1 MEGNAVRSR
10 LFAAAIVVM
19 LIAAAFATVGY
30 AYTSSTENRGNTV
43 TSEYVVL
50 TQQEYTFS
58 NENLRF
64 DVIDTEGGKVYQLL
78 GGYTELIT
86 IDGKKYYGVEV
97 GHDTLTATRVGSA
110 DPAIY
115 VEVSS
120 AHELGGWFTDYSD
133 TLLDWRYILEVEDT
147 YHAKQYAYYG
157 GSLDGVWQ
165 YQTGGVS
172 AEKLTL
178 TAEEE
183 YTTRLYFAGVGMN
196 TSASLRSSDSLL
208 KVTSSINI
216 TPEWRPLS
224 STPNGLVKCIFQSG
238 EGSGDDRVMYLEE
251 GSDLILPDNIFTH
264 DSKKF
269 VGWKDS
275 GDRATGLTLMPSH
288 VFEENEE
295 DHVFVAQWASSDYQ
309 TITFNNGG
317 GTGSMG
323 PQYVLTGN
331 TYTLPLCA
339 FSKANEFA
347 GWTVTAT
354 DGSPVKDYTTYKDPH
369 TDIQGIGEGLTLTP
383 SWGESNT
390 KKVTI
395 KDSGSDRYILDPDS
409 DGSLTLPY
417 CMFVPP
423 ARLGDPG
430 FKGWEFVG
438 WYVWKNNTRTVAQ
451 SYTMPVGTDGYIIK
465 NGTIKFAY
473 DNGLENGQE

>member
-1 MEGNAVRSR
+1 MEGNGVRSR
-10 LFAAAIVVM
+10 LFATAVVVM

-30 AYTSSTENRGNTV
+30 AYTSSTENMGNTV

-50 TQQEYTFS
+50 TQHEYTFS

-97 GHDTLTATRVGSA
+97 GHDTLTATRVGSE
-110 DPAIY
+110 DTTVY
-115 VEVSS
+115 VNVSS

-147 YHAKQYAYYG
+147 SHVKQYAYYG

-165 YQTGGVS
+165 YQTDGAP

-196 TSASLRSSDSLL
+196 TSASLRSADSLL
-208 KVTSSINI
+208 KITSSLSIC
-216 TPEWRPLS
+216 PEWRPLS
-224 STPNGLVKCIFQSG
+224 GTPNGLVKCTYKSG
-238 EGSGDDRVMYLEE
+238 DGFGDDRVMYLKE
-251 GSDLILPDNIFTH
+251 GSDLILPDNMFTH
-264 DSKKF
+264 DTEVF

-275 GDRATGLTLMPSH
+275 ITGQTLMPSY
-288 VFEENEE
+288 VFKEVET
-295 DHVFVAQWASSDYQ
+295 DHEFVAQWASSGYV

-317 GTGSMG
+317 GTGSMDY
-323 PQYVLTGN
+323 QYVLTDN

-339 FSKANEFA
+339 FSKANYFE

-354 DGSPVKDYTTYKDPH
+354 DGSPEKDYTTYKDPH
-369 TDIQGIGEGLTLTP
+369 TNINEIKENLTLTP
-383 SWGESNT
+383 SWGASNT
-390 KKVTI
+390 KKVTV
-395 KDSGSDRYILDPDS
+395 KDSGADKYLLDPDS
-409 DGSLTLPY
+409 DGSFTLSH
-417 CMFVPP
+417 CMLAPP
-423 ARLGDPG
+423 VSLAYQG
-430 FKGWEFVG
+430 FEGWEFVG
-438 WYVWKNNTRTVAQ
+438 WSVWKNNTRTVAQ
-451 SYTMPVGTDGYIIK
+451 SYTMPVGIDGYIIK